1 LREFFV
7 LIEPNQT
14 HSNNEILNSLGK
26 HKNGEWALNFITS
39 PMTVN
44 SKNIKKYLCFYR
56 SSQMD
61 KSAFKLAPT
70 EQLCGHKQHTH
81 NVIVQD
87 RLDKKVLKKLRL
99 EAIRK
104 RLCCRVTN
112 KN

>member
-1 LREFFV
+1 
-7 LIEPNQT
+7 
-14 HSNNEILNSLGK
+14 
-26 HKNGEWALNFITS
+26 
-39 PMTVN
+39 
-44 SKNIKKYLCFYR
+44 
-56 SSQMD
+56 MD